1 MNQLDPPVPIEVLQ
15 AFGLAGATIR
25 AHSGGSINRHW
36 FVHDGSR
43 DVVLRQSPAHRSR
56 ESIEWEQSLVGFA
69 GANGWPVATALRAA
83 GGTRVVE
90 YNGHCWVAMPK
101 LSGEPLSEPTP
112 AMYHNR
118 GRLLARLHR
127 DLAAFPDDIQK
138 PGAGK
143 AWELDAWLAP
153 ANIGTFNEVLAAFAF
168 EEPDVSALIRRY
180 RYRNLRELS
189 RLHYPELPDMPIHGD
204 FQGANLLWRD
214 GQLTG
219 LLDFDFAR
227 RDAHVCDLATM
238 LVPFEPLEP
247 RFAGPMLE
255 GYESVRPLSD
265 IEWALLPALA
275 RAVLLWWIA
284 QLLAGWRTGQDPGAV
299 AGITRTAII
308 RLPALDAAEASFRD
322 LPRAR
327 TVGPAG

>member
-1 MNQLDPPVPIEVLQ
+1 MTQSDPPVPIEVLQ
-15 AFGLAGATIR
+15 AFKLAGATVR
-25 AHSGGSINRHW
+25 AAPGGRINRHW

-43 DVVLRQSPAHRSR
+43 DIVLRQSPAQRSS
-56 ESIEWEQSLVGFA
+56 ESIEWEQALVQFA
-69 GANGWPVATALRAA
+69 GAHGWPVPVALRSTS
-83 GGTRVVE
+83 GSKMIE
-90 YNGHCWVAMPK
+90 HNGHCWVATPK
-101 LSGEPLSEPTP
+101 LPGEPQPEPTP

-127 DLAAFPDDIQK
+127 DLAAFPPDTQK

-143 AWELDAWLAP
+143 SWELDAWLAP
-153 ANIGTFNEVLAAFAF
+153 SNIGTFNEVLAAFAF
-168 EEPDVSALIRRY
+168 EEPDVSALVRRY

-204 FQGANLLWRD
+204 FQGSNLLWSE

-227 RDAHVCDLATM
+227 RDARVCDLATM
-238 LVPFEPLEP
+238 LVPFEPLDL

-255 GYESVRPLSD
+255 GYESVRPLSE

-275 RAVLLWWIA
+275 RASLLWWIA

-299 AGITRTAII
+299 AGITRTAVV
-308 RLPALDAAEASFRD
+308 RLPALDAAEAGFRN

-327 TVGPAG
+327 TV